1 MSDIRESDWKIARSM
16 KEKALDLACKQI
28 LEKASKIV
36 ESDDEGNHA
45 KYLELWSL
53 LRAEDKRIRLMFDDF
68 KRGGALQQIS
78 FWKRHGLITDEEF
91 SSFSPETQERIE
103 AMLEIWG

>member
-16 KEKALDLACKQI
+16 KDNALDLACKQI
-28 LEKASKIV
+28 LEKASKII

-45 KYLELWSL
+45 KYLVLWKVM
-53 LRAEDKRIRLMFDDF
+53 RAEDKQIAFMFDDF
-68 KRGGALQQIS
+68 KRSTAIQQVS
-78 FWKRHGLITDEEF
+78 SWKRRGLITEEEF

-103 AMLEIWG
+103 SMLKIWG